1 MNTQRHT
8 HARRCTHIHTYIHIY
23 ISKQVEIEM
32 YNLIDLVH
40 IFVWTYFRFFKQLA
54 NTYVRTYVRTYVLI
68 AL

>member
-8 HARRCTHIHTYIHIY
+8 ETHTCMQVHTHTYIHIY

-54 NTYVRTYVRTYVLI
+54 NTYVRTYVLI